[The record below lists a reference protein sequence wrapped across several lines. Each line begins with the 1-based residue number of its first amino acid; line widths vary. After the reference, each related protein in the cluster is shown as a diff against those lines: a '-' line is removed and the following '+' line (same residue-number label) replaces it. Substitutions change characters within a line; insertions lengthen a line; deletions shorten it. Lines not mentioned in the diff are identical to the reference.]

1 MQRTPSYLLTIYF
14 TKLSEYFENTIS
26 LNNFDAESK
35 CTDMNTIAYAIYL
48 AITYLITVKVGWR
61 FYRNGRVF
69 ILGLLEQNHTL
80 ADAINNILLVGY
92 YLVNLG
98 YATVMISTWDTIHDW
113 TEMLVSIT
121 AMTGQIFLSLGIL
134 HCFNMLV
141 IYIISKRNHSIQPL
155 KS

>member
-1 MQRTPSYLLTIYF
+1 
-14 TKLSEYFENTIS
+14 
-26 LNNFDAESK
+26 
-35 CTDMNTIAYAIYL
+35 MNTIAYAIYL

-98 YATVMISTWDTIHDW
+98 YATVMISTWDTIHSW

>member
-1 MQRTPSYLLTIYF
+1 
-14 TKLSEYFENTIS
+14 
-26 LNNFDAESK
+26 
-35 CTDMNTIAYAIYL
+35 MNTIAYAIYL
-48 AITYLITVKVGWR
+48 AITYLITVNVGWR

-69 ILGLLEQNHTL
+69 ILGLMEQQKGL

-98 YATVMISTWDTIHDW
+98 YATVMISTWDTIRNW

-121 AMTGQIFLSLGIL
+121 TMTGLILLSLAVL

-141 IYIISKRNHSIQPL
+141 IYLISKRKQTIPSL